1 MLSYR
6 EEKSAGGSAA
16 AGGLSFE
23 LVEADKEILCRIG
36 DKTRQRREQVADI
49 FLGSEIA
56 DSFTYPECCLFYLH
70 HSAIG
75 SGN

>member
-23 LVEADKEILCRIG
+23 LVEADKEILCGIG
-36 DKTRQRREQVADI
+36 DKTRQRRQQIADI
-49 FLGSEIA
+49 FLGGKVA
-56 DSFTYPECCLFYLH
+56 DSLTYQSVVFSTRASFGH
-70 HSAIG
+70 WV
-75 SGN
+75 